1 MTELCNR
8 DLREAL
14 SITGRALE
22 CRSTYEFE
30 EQTLTSL
37 ERFVGAHTSVYF
49 DIQRASSLA
58 ERSGERSDESATKVA
73 QAARTLNPALEWR
86 FTPGLSHGV
95 SSKGPKTWCQ
105 HYQNQDPFVNKFIS
119 LPSSS
124 TQNVVRSNKVIDDKL
139 YRSSR
144 FYNEFMKPQAVH
156 HVMLL
161 GLRDGGCPIGLYG
174 LHRPMAMH
182 AFSKQEE
189 QKLQLMARHL
199 AAAAVRLKPSKVRVE
214 PQISD
219 QGFSQKSLLQI
230 GFTRRQTEVII
241 RLNQG
246 LTNTQ
251 IADSLNMSVRT
262 AQNHLRAMY
271 QKLGVHN
278 RTRFLNQVRSR
289 LSTIA

>member
-1 MTELCNR
+1 
-8 DLREAL
+8 
-14 SITGRALE
+14 
-22 CRSTYEFE
+22 
-30 EQTLTSL
+30 
-37 ERFVGAHTSVYF
+37 
-49 DIQRASSLA
+49 
-58 ERSGERSDESATKVA
+58 
-73 QAARTLNPALEWR
+73 
-86 FTPGLSHGV
+86 
-95 SSKGPKTWCQ
+95 
-105 HYQNQDPFVNKFIS
+105 
-119 LPSSS
+119 
-124 TQNVVRSNKVIDDKL
+124 VRSNKVIDDKL